1 MKNELAF
8 EIQCREYPLVSFAH
22 GLPANRGR
30 RILRHEHRIRAVKV
44 ENGIDILVRKQ
55 ALVSIQEFL
64 ELLSGASGFF
74 RARSRLVVVA
84 NPAGVGRKGCQRKY
98 QCQNNWQ
105 EA

>member
-8 EIQCREYPLVSFAH
+8 EVQCREYPLVSFAH

-30 RILRHEHRIRAVKV
+30 RILRHEHRIRAVKF
-44 ENGIDILVRKQ
+44 ENGVDVLVREQ

-74 RARSRLVVVA
+74 HARSGLVAVTNV
-84 NPAGVGRKGCQRKY
+84 PGISSKGCQREN
-98 QCQNNWQ
+98 QCRNN
-105 EA
+105 